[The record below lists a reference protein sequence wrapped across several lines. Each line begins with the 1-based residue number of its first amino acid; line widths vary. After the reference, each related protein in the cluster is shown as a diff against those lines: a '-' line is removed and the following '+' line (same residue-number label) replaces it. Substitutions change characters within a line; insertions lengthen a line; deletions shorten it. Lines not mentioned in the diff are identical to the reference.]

1 MSPDLRLSSRHEAV
15 SLTPMRTLGRL
26 AAAALAA
33 LCLVTTAACSGSS
46 DTPSPTQT
54 TPSAAQRLAAS
65 KAKVDAAPSVHL
77 GLTSKDVPEGSNGII
92 SADGWGKHPPA
103 FKGTFKVRV
112 GGIEADAEITSVDG
126 AVYAKLPFIPG
137 TRQIDPASLGLPDPA
152 TLFSPDAGLTSL
164 MTKTT
169 NPTVS
174 GQVRAGSEVL
184 TTITGTIP
192 GAAVVDLFKIGDPN
206 GTFAVTY
213 GLTEADELR
222 QVTLTGPFFGA
233 GTTSTYLLT
242 LDQYGKP
249 VTITAP

>member
-1 MSPDLRLSSRHEAV
+1 
-15 SLTPMRTLGRL
+15 MRMMGRL

-33 LCLVTTAACSGSS
+33 LCLVTTSACTGSG
-46 DTPSPTQT
+46 DTPSPTQS
-54 TPSAAQRLAAS
+54 TPSAAQRLTAA

-77 GLTSKDVPEGSNGII
+77 TLASKDVPEGSNGII

-103 FKGTFKVRV
+103 FKGTFKVRLA
-112 GGIEADAEITSVDG
+112 GIEGDAEITSVDG
-126 AVYAKLPFIPG
+126 AVYAKLPFVPG
-137 TRQIDPASLGLPDPA
+137 TREIDPTSLGLPDPA
-152 TLFSPDAGLTSL
+152 TLFSTDAGLTGL

-169 NPTVS
+169 SPTVS

-192 GAAVVDLFKIGDPN
+192 GAAVVDLFGIGDRA
-206 GTFAVTY
+206 GTFDVTY
-213 GLTEADELR
+213 GLTEGDELR

-233 GTTSTYLLT
+233 STSSSYVLT
-242 LDQYGKP
+242 LDQYGQP

>member
-1 MSPDLRLSSRHEAV
+1 
-15 SLTPMRTLGRL
+15 MRILGRL

-33 LCLVTTAACSGSS
+33 LCLMTTAACSGSG
-46 DTPSPTQT
+46 DTPSPTQS
-54 TPSAAQRLAAS
+54 TPSAAPSALAAS

-77 GLTSKDVPEGSNGII
+77 TLASKDVPEGTNGII

-103 FKGTFKVRV
+103 FKGTFKVRLA
-112 GGIEADAEITSVDG
+112 GIEGDAEITSVDG
-126 AVYAKLPFIPG
+126 VVYAKLPFVPG
-137 TRQIDPASLGLPDPA
+137 TREVDPASLGLPDPA

-164 MTKTT
+164 MTKTIS
-169 NPTVS
+169 PTVS

-192 GAAVVDLFKIGDPN
+192 GAAVVDLFKIGDRN
-206 GTFAVTY
+206 GTFDVTY
-213 GLTEADELR
+213 GLTDGDELR

-233 GTTSTYLLT
+233 GTSSTYVLT
-242 LDQYGKP
+242 LDQYGEP

>member
-1 MSPDLRLSSRHEAV
+1 
-15 SLTPMRTLGRL
+15 MRILGRL

-33 LCLVTTAACSGSS
+33 VCLMTTASCSGSG
-46 DTPSPTQT
+46 DTPSPTQS
-54 TPSAAQRLAAS
+54 TPSAADRLTAA

-77 GLTSKDVPEGSNGII
+77 ALASKDVPQGSNGII

-103 FKGTFKVRV
+103 FKGTFKVRL

-126 AVYAKLPFIPG
+126 AVYAKLPFVPG
-137 TRQIDPASLGLPDPA
+137 TQKVDPATLGLPDPA
-152 TLFSPDAGLTSL
+152 TLFSTDAGLTSL
-164 MTKTT
+164 MAKTVA
-169 NPTVS
+169 PKVS

-192 GAAVVDLFKIGDPN
+192 GAAVVDLFKIGDRN
-206 GTFAVTY
+206 GTFTVTY
-213 GLTEADELR
+213 GLTEANELR

-233 GTTSTYLLT
+233 GTSSTYVLT
-242 LDQYGKP
+242 LDQYGQP

>member
-1 MSPDLRLSSRHEAV
+1 MHL
-15 SLTPMRTLGRL
+15 LGRL

-33 LCLVTTAACSGSS
+33 LCLVTTAACSGNGSD
-46 DTPSPTQT
+46 DTPSPTQS
-54 TPSAAQRLAAS
+54 TPSAAERLATS

-77 GLTSKDVPEGSNGII
+77 TLASKDVPEGTNGII

-103 FKGTFKVRV
+103 FKGTFKVRL

-137 TRQIDPASLGLPDPA
+137 TRKVDPATLGLPDPA

-169 NPTVS
+169 SPTVS

-192 GAAVVDLFKIGDPN
+192 GAAVVDLFKIGDRN
-206 GTFAVTY
+206 GTFDVTY
-213 GLTEADELR
+213 GLAQGDELR

-233 GTTSTYLLT
+233 GTSSTYVLT
-242 LDQYGKP
+242 LDQYGEP

>member
-1 MSPDLRLSSRHEAV
+1 
-15 SLTPMRTLGRL
+15 MRNLGRL

-33 LCLVTTAACSGSS
+33 LCLMTTASCSGSG
-46 DTPSPTQT
+46 DTPSPTQS
-54 TPSAAQRLAAS
+54 TPSAAERLATS

-77 GLTSKDVPEGSNGII
+77 TLASKDVPEGTSGII

-103 FKGTFKVRV
+103 FKGTFKVRLA
-112 GGIEADAEITSVDG
+112 GIEGDAEITSVDG
-126 AVYAKLPFIPG
+126 VVYAKLPFVPG
-137 TRQIDPASLGLPDPA
+137 TREVDPSTLGLPDPA

-169 NPTVS
+169 SPTVS

-192 GAAVVDLFKIGDPN
+192 GAAVVDLFKIGDRN
-206 GTFAVTY
+206 GTFDVTY
-213 GLTEADELR
+213 GLTDGDELR

-233 GTTSTYLLT
+233 GTSSTYVLT
-242 LDQYGKP
+242 LDQYGEP